1 MKLLVRRSHRVYVM
15 PSIRGKKKCSQKPG
29 SRGSDISRACQE
41 GDSME
46 KIGLDL
52 DQRMVI
58 SEAGLRENFRK
69 YVERIAGRRSLGS
82 FIWPKCV
89 AGIISNSFWGS

>member
-1 MKLLVRRSHRVYVM
+1 MKLLVRRSYRVYVM
-15 PSIRGKKKCSQKPG
+15 SSIRGKKRCSQKLG
-29 SRGSDISRACQE
+29 LRGSDISRACQE

-82 FIWPKCV
+82 FIWPRCV
-89 AGIISNSFWGS
+89 AGIISNSFRGS